1 LPTFPHSSQS
11 LERGGQRCP
20 RSNYRAPIA
29 SIMVFVFYF
38 FAVALVYLSYKSFR
52 GGINY
57 LNFFRSEI
65 AKSLSDFT
73 PFVSIIAP
81 CRGLDEDL
89 ENNLNTLFRQ
99 NFPRYEVIFVV
110 DSETDEAVK
119 IIEKVSR
126 KMSEPSA
133 VADGYFLNSKLVVA
147 GRAKNESQK
156 VHNLREAVLHV
167 ADESKVFVFVDSDAR
182 PSENWLRNLVAP
194 LQSEKIGAA
203 TGYRWFISKKISF
216 ASEMRSVWN
225 ASIASALGANL
236 KSNFCWGGSMAMRRE
251 TFDKLEMRE
260 KWRGTL
266 SDDFAVTRT
275 MKAANL
281 QIYFVPQALA
291 VSIENCSWRE
301 CLEFTTRQMK
311 ITRVYAQN
319 LWVQSFIGAGLFNFV
334 WIWGVFNLVFYASN
348 SFAFWFSLIA
358 LLLTSAFSIG
368 KSWLRLN
375 AVKLILKDYEN
386 ELKKQFWM
394 QNMLWIFSPAL
405 FFYNAFCA
413 LLSRQILWRGIKYRL
428 VSSSETEI
436 LP

>member
-1 LPTFPHSSQS
+1 MSALQFM
-11 LERGGQRCP
+11 
-20 RSNYRAPIA
+20 I
-29 SIMVFVFYF
+29 FVFYF
-38 FAVALVYLSYKSFR
+38 FAIVLVYLSYKSFR

-57 LNFFRSEI
+57 LNFFKSEI
-65 AKSLSDFT
+65 AKSLSNFT

-89 ENNLNTLFRQ
+89 EKNLNALFEQ
-99 NFPRYEVIFVV
+99 NFPCYEVIFVV
-110 DSETDEAVK
+110 DSETDESVE

-126 KMSEPSA
+126 RGAEYA
-133 VADGYFLNSKLVVA
+133 EAKLVVSGKA
-147 GRAKNESQK
+147 DNESQK

-167 ADESKVFVFVDSDAR
+167 AEESKIFVFVDSDVR
-182 PSENWLRNLVAP
+182 PSENWLRNLIAP
-194 LQSEKIGAA
+194 LQNENIGAA
-203 TGYRWFISKKISF
+203 TGYRWFISKHFSF

-251 TFDKLEMRE
+251 TFDKINMRE

-266 SDDFAVTRT
+266 SDDFAVTRAI
-275 MKAANL
+275 KSADL
-281 QIYFVPQALA
+281 QIYFVPQALTS
-291 VSIENCSWRE
+291 SIENCSLRE

-319 LWVQSFIGAGLFNFV
+319 LWIQSFIGAGLFNLV
-334 WIWGVFNLVFYASN
+334 WIWGILNLIFYTAN
-348 SFAFWFSLIA
+348 SFAFWFSLVA
-358 LLLTSAFSIG
+358 LMSILIFSIG

-375 AVKLILKDYEN
+375 SVKLILKNYEY
-386 ELKKQFWM
+386 ELKKQFWT
-394 QNMLWIFSPAL
+394 QNTFWIFSPAL

-413 LLSRQILWRGIKYRL
+413 LLSREILWRGIKYHL
-428 VSSSETEI
+428 ISSSETKL